1 MTCSENKRHLGL
13 YLYVLRNYKKVEAHC
28 GCVGEVDI
36 GSVMT

>member
-13 YLYVLRNYKKVEAHC
+13 YSCVLRNHKKTEAHY